1 MVYSSTNGETNP
13 HQTKG
18 KKMTEFQ
25 TPRQYEQDIREAKA
39 HFKAQDE
46 STVTKIGVT
55 IEINDA
61 AFLAVL
67 LTQYIAKGNNTDHLH
82 GLVAQLT
89 PKAGC

>member
-1 MVYSSTNGETNP
+1 MMVYSSTNGETNP

-18 KKMTEFQ
+18 KKMTTNLE
-25 TPRQYEQDIREAKA
+25 
-39 HFKAQDE
+39 
-46 STVTKIGVT
+46 TVTKIGVT

-67 LTQYIAKGNNTDHLH
+67 VTQYIAKGNNTDHLH